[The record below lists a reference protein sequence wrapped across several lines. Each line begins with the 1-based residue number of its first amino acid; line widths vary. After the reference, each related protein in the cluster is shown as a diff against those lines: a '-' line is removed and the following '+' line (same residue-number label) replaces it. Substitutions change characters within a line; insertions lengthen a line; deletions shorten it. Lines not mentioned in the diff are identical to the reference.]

1 MQDKNLIQQMRQE
14 LITLG
19 IEEMLTSGQADAE
32 LKNHKGTTLIFINSI
47 CGCAAATARPGIK
60 LALNHETLPEKLRS
74 VFAGQD
80 IEATQRVREY
90 IRNYSPS
97 SPSIALFKSGEVV
110 YMIERGDILN
120 STPGKLAADLASA
133 FDRYC
138 V

>member
-1 MQDKNLIQQMRQE
+1 MQDKTLIQQMRQE
-14 LITLG
+14 LIALG
-19 IEEMLTSGQADAE
+19 IEEMLTPGETDAE
-32 LKNHKGTTLIFINSI
+32 LKSHKGTTLIFINST

-60 LALNHETLPEKLRS
+60 LALSHEILPEKLRS

-90 IRNYSPS
+90 IRDYPSS
-97 SPSIALFKSGEVV
+97 SPSIALFKNGEVV
-110 YMIERGDILN
+110 YMIERGDILS
-120 STPGKLAADLASA
+120 STPSKLAADLTSA